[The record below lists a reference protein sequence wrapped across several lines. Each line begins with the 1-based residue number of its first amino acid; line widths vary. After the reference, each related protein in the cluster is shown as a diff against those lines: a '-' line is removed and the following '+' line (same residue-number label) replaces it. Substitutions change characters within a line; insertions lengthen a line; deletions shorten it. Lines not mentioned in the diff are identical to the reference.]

1 MSDASVAVIIATTSR
16 DSLRR
21 AVQSVVDQTHK
32 NTVAVVVID
41 GPDFALDGLEILSE
55 YSRNPRVQWVT
66 LPQNTG
72 SGGYVCHRI
81 YGAIPY
87 LVNQDYVCFLD
98 DDNWLDPEHVA
109 HCVEACEVNALDWC
123 FTLREIWDDDRH
135 ICTDLCES
143 VGMWPTWHIPGTKH
157 IDTNCYFFRRGVA
170 VGLSMHWH
178 KSRFENGKLQESPDT
193 TICQI
198 LHDEEPKFAMV
209 PIASVN
215 YQLGSSPI
223 SPPAEFFLKGNP
235 KFLERHGGT
244 LPFTVVK

>member
-21 AVQSVVDQTHK
+21 AVQSVVDQTHQ

-41 GPDFALDGLEILSE
+41 GPDFALDGMDILSE

-81 YGAIPY
+81 YGAMPY

-98 DDNWLDPEHVA
+98 DDNWLDPDHVA

-123 FTLREIWDDDRH
+123 CVLRKIWDDDVH
-135 ICTDLCES
+135 VATDLCES
-143 VGMWPTWHIPGTKH
+143 LGVFPAWHTNKVH
-157 IDTNCYFFRRGVA
+157 VDTNCYFFRRGVA
-170 VGLSMHWH
+170 VGMSMHWH
-178 KSRFENGKLQESPDT
+178 RRRVGDGDCADT
-193 TICQI
+193 AVAQV
-198 LHDEEPKFAMV
+198 LVEEEPKFALI
-209 PIASVN
+209 PIPSVN
-215 YQLGSSPI
+215 YSANSTAI
-223 SPPAEFFLKGNP
+223 SPRPEFFLRGNAE
-235 KFLERHGGT
+235 FLKRHGGT
-244 LPFTVVK
+244 LPFTVAR